1 MDPAI
6 ATGLV
11 RVAVIGD
18 DSAADLA
25 LPTKV
30 SIRELIPV
38 VRRVLASGRDDD
50 DLSSEQAAEP
60 VRPYSLRPFAGTP
73 FSLDATLETMAVKDG
88 EQLLL
93 CVLPPGPAA
102 PPVVEDIAD
111 AAAIHSSQQTSV
123 FDPSTMLGP
132 AALVVGVAALVLLC
146 GLAGYGW
153 YSGYPVWAQG
163 TFGALA
169 VTSAVATALLGRRDH
184 GQASGILGVA
194 TVLPLG
200 LALAAALPS
209 GTPAPRLVLAAA
221 GLFAW
226 SLLHVAISSRWVA
239 THAAVVLVS
248 ASVGLAAAA
257 RILWNFPYLTLGCA
271 LLTVALIVAI
281 QAPTFAPVLARFP
294 FFYVP
299 APGERVPAPL
309 TLAEI
314 EDLPRRAALSQ
325 SFQAGL
331 VSGSVVLTVIGSVMV
346 VWLPDAPS
354 LLCWWLVVAV
364 GMVTVLRIRLFG
376 AAVPSLWF
384 LASPLLTAVA
394 LTASFAATDH
404 MVAAVWAAGVVVGL
418 TALLII
424 AGVATPGA
432 LSIPR
437 RGYLDIFENV
447 LLYTIL
453 PTVVWLVGLISL
465 IRNRSPL

>member
-209 GTPAPRLVLAAA
+209 GTPPRAWCWPPPDCSPGLCCMWRSRPGGSPRTPRSFWSAHRLVWPRQPDTLE
-221 GLFAW
+221 FP
-226 SLLHVAISSRWVA
+226 VFD
-239 THAAVVLVS
+239 
-248 ASVGLAAAA
+248 VGLCAAD
-257 RILWNFPYLTLGCA
+257 RGID
-271 LLTVALIVAI
+271 
-281 QAPTFAPVLARFP
+281 RRD
-294 FFYVP
+294 
-299 APGERVPAPL
+299 PGTDVR
-309 TLAEI
+309 T
-314 EDLPRRAALSQ
+314 
-325 SFQAGL
+325 G
-331 VSGSVVLTVIGSVMV
+331 
-346 VWLPDAPS
+346 
-354 LLCWWLVVAV
+354 V
-364 GMVTVLRIRLFG
+364 G
-376 AAVPSLWF
+376 
-384 LASPLLTAVA
+384 
-394 LTASFAATDH
+394 
-404 MVAAVWAAGVVVGL
+404 
-418 TALLII
+418 
-424 AGVATPGA
+424 
-432 LSIPR
+432 SIPVFLR
-437 RGYLDIFENV
+437 AGAR
-447 LLYTIL
+447 
-453 PTVVWLVGLISL
+453 
-465 IRNRSPL
+465 